1 MTASPVPA
9 PPRWLPA
16 AIPFAGDWNAF
27 VTALYAV
34 FTRDFKGTWPR
45 FRDRP
50 VWHDR
55 RVLADGDGMEEGF
68 WHLVQ
73 KDQWV
78 WNPCTRRKEKQ
89 RLPEFERAGRLPWAR
104 PIIEHNEETVILVWD
119 FDEVTKHG
127 PAVRTYVW
135 LKEHHYVVIL
145 ERQQR
150 EKGDVFQLITS
161 FFVDHEGKRED
172 LESRYERRKQ

>member
-45 FRDRP
+45 FRACP

-55 RVLADGDGMEEGF
+55 RVLPDGDGKEEGF
-68 WHLVQ
+68 WHLVTR
-73 KDQWV
+73 DQWV
-78 WNPCTRRKEKQ
+78 FNLQSRRDEKE
-89 RLPEFERAGRLPWAR
+89 RLPDLDRASRVPWAR
-104 PIIEHNEETVILVWD
+104 PIVEHEADGSVLVWE
-119 FDEVTKHG
+119 FDEVANRG
-127 PAVRTYVW
+127 PVVRTYVW
-135 LKEHHYVVIL
+135 LKDHDYVVIL
-145 ERQQR
+145 ERQTR
-150 EKGDVFQLITS
+150 EKGDI
-161 FFVDHEGKRED
+161 
-172 LESRYERRKQ
+172 